1 MKYMT
6 PELIARFRSEDDDVA
21 EAAAQE
27 WESRCEAY
35 RAHWKAIREELP
47 RLVRRL
53 FARRSLHDA
62 RVLAMAA
69 GEGPH
74 FSIFL
79 ELENPADPRDRRL
92 ELRYRLAGGMRK
104 GLRLTKHPALAGDG
118 KPLAWWLYDEFDV
131 SEGPVRAF
139 THSILLTGGYEFQL
153 TFFTLSWRRLNFL
166 FPAVNADGEVDT
178 REVEGLAAAASG
190 R

>member
-1 MKYMT
+1 MT
-6 PELIARFRSEDDDVA
+6 PELIARFRSEDDDIA
-21 EAAAQE
+21 EAAAAE
-27 WESRCEAY
+27 WERRGEKY
-35 RAHWKAIREELP
+35 RTRLQAIRGELP
-47 RLVRRL
+47 KSVRRL
-53 FARRSLHDA
+53 LGRHALHDA
-62 RVLAMAA
+62 RVLAIAA
-69 GEGPH
+69 DANPH

-104 GLRLTKHPALAGDG
+104 GLRLVKHSALAGDG

-131 SEGPVRAF
+131 SEGPVPAF

-153 TFFTLSWRRLNFL
+153 TFFALSCRRLNLL
-166 FPAVNADGEVDT
+166 FPAVNAEGEVDI
-178 REVEGLAAAASG
+178 REVENLVRPVSE